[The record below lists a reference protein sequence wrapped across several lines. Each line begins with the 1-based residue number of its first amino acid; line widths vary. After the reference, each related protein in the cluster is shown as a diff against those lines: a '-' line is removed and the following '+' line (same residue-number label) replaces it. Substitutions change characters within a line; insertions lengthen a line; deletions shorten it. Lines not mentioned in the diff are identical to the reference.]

1 MNKTE
6 LVFPKQFKNFLI
18 DVSLKWKAPFR
29 LNPFSLNSAVGLF
42 RFGRY
47 FFRLFPPGGKNM
59 NIGSR
64 SEAGKTKAA
73 GVDGWREKNRSGW
86 GKKSGI
92 LFRLKYDAMFQC
104 FEVCWF
110 FVFCLRWLTN
120 ATKWLFLFM
129 QQISYRLLVLGGWI
143 FNFR

>member
-1 MNKTE
+1 
-6 LVFPKQFKNFLI
+6 
-18 DVSLKWKAPFR
+18 
-29 LNPFSLNSAVGLF
+29 
-42 RFGRY
+42 
-47 FFRLFPPGGKNM
+47 M

-104 FEVCWF
+104 FEVCCF
-110 FVFCLRWLTN
+110 FVFCFFVVADKCYQVAFSLYAAN
-120 ATKWLFLFM
+120 FMATFGAG
-129 QQISYRLLVLGGWI
+129 RLDIPVWI
-143 FNFR
+143 Y